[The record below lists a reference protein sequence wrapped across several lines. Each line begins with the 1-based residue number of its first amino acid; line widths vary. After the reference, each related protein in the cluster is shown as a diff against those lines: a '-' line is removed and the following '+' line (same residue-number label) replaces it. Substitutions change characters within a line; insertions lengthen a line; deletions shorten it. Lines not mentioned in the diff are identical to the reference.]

1 MSLRKHHCRN
11 CGGKN
16 NIPDFIVRFVSTVQ
30 GHLFIAVNCAE
41 FRGTATSQKREF
53 RGHFAAK
60 IGISRP
66 KF

>member
-1 MSLRKHHCRN
+1 MVSVSLDNVIRASPFSEKTLVTH
-11 CGGKN
+11 
-16 NIPDFIVRFVSTVQ
+16 Q
-30 GHLFIAVNCAE
+30 GHFFIAVNCAK

-60 IGISRP
+60 IDNFAAISRP